1 MSSRFEPDASIDL
14 HGRRPDAAMEL
25 LRQTVESGRY
35 RGKALEVVHGQGRGI
50 LREQVREYACA
61 SALVMRSWAGEEFFL
76 PGGGGVTIFFL

>member
-50 LREQVREYACA
+50 LREQVREYARA
-61 SALVMRSWAGEEFFL
+61 SALVKRSWAGEEVFL